1 MAATRIWAPLL
12 LDILINFKL
21 QFYCNIYLDEDF
33 NSLKSILRG
42 NSSVGCD
49 VFGMSLSGRKCY
61 STRACR
67 HGRIRWPITKWVKHG
82 YVLLAATDYSLSS
95 IDITVFMDVERN
107 PGPISSEE
115 GYDLRKQT
123 RSNTSKIPCYRR
135 NYLLGLRKNA
145 GKPSSTIFETLKK
158 LRLLRFRG
166 YRGGSRKNVQQVEE
180 RTVQNISVVIG
191 RRAESGS
198 VIPWLRVENNE
209 TLAISS
215 VYQNKWCPANTPLLA
230 LVSLL
235 SLNFCSLT
243 SVFCGKQKVGC
254 ERLWLTR
261 PT

>member
-42 NSSVGCD
+42 NSSVACD
-49 VFGMSLSGRKCY
+49 VFGISLSGRKCY

-123 RSNTSKIPCYRR
+123 RSNTSKIPCYGR

-145 GKPSSTIFETLKK
+145 GKPSSTILETLKK

-166 YRGGSRKNVQQVEE
+166 CRGGSRKNVQQVEE

-198 VIPWLRVENNE
+198 VIPWLRVEKPKQVVSRE
-209 TLAISS
+209 HTSSSSGQLA
-215 VYQNKWCPANTPLLA
+215 VPKLLFT
-230 LVSLL
+230 
-235 SLNFCSLT
+235 NICSL
-243 SVFCGKQKVGC
+243 
-254 ERLWLTR
+254 
-261 PT
+261 